1 MPDFV
6 IVGTDGTEHHFP
18 EGMDPKAAIQV
29 VKNSELKA
37 ANEKPLHE
45 PTTFWSGAAKGAN
58 DYATEV
64 GRGMFES
71 AAHPKTAGDF
81 AGLLLPTTVGTGGV
95 LKSLRAASEAE
106 PAGNRVVRG
115 AVNTIREGGKAAG
128 TAADAIPSSSI
139 YAPAKLPLNVIKGVT
154 SKLPSEAKMLG
165 VDRYKPNVSGIP
177 DSGIPQGEMP
187 TGTPP
192 IELETAQE
200 ALSRKTESPTGGA
213 QTDRIPY
220 ASPTSRPPALGK
232 VVGKAPTLDEVL
244 QDALEGTKATDPTEV
259 STLAETPMTGG
270 TQKPKVGK
278 RPGGYTTDI
287 PARGKAVEGEGAVA
301 PEGVTRSPADR
312 RAGTGKID
320 KLSETSQGAD
330 QLEQLLSAL
339 HPGED
344 IPHINPEGHGSM
356 AAPSGFQE
364 TMRSTEPEMVE
375 HFGTEPGTPEAASG
389 RAHHKMAGEMDADY
403 KRRLEDP
410 LASFLLAALGGGT
423 LASRSTTSNQGG
435 LP

>member
-1 MPDFV
+1 MPIRV
-6 IVGTDGTEHHFP
+6 QVGGKIVEFPDGTTEDVMRKALSTLTP
-18 EGMDPKAAIQV
+18 DPTPTSLDMVSGRMGRETSLAEGQTQPG
-29 VKNSELKA
+29 L
-37 ANEKPLHE
+37 L
-45 PTTFWSGAAKGAN
+45 SGMVSAGQNMAHPGIDMETGKAKGKLA
-58 DYATEV
+58 
-64 GRGMFES
+64 
-71 AAHPKTAGDF
+71 TAGDF
-81 AGLLLPTTVGTGGV
+81 SMLALPSLLGT
-95 LKSLRAASEAE
+95 SAAEAASRYWQ
-106 PAGNRVVRG
+106 G
-115 AVNTIREGGKAAG
+115 TKAAARDTKSMRDVATLPVRAYQNVKDALPSSN
-128 TAADAIPSSSI
+128 TAAIEQFMP
-139 YAPAKLPLNVIKGVT
+139 KG
-154 SKLPSEAKMLG
+154 EG
-165 VDRYKPNVSGIP
+165 Y
-177 DSGIPQGEMP
+177 
-187 TGTPP
+187 TP
-192 IELETAQE
+192 
-200 ALSRKTESPTGGA
+200 
-213 QTDRIPY
+213 
-220 ASPTSRPPALGK
+220 
-232 VVGKAPTLDEVL
+232 KAPTFTSGGADLVDKYLPQVKPAEVPKPPMAKAPSLDEAL
-244 QDALEGTKATDPTEV
+244 QSALEQNMGADPAKA

-270 TQKPKVGK
+270 AQKPKVGK